1 MHEELLRKI
10 IRTKIKVGMHILEEL
25 PAPIQQSAK
34 QMLNILQE
42 ELSSYPKEQGHH
54 KNNLKNIIEIAGI

>member
-34 QMLNILQE
+34 QILNILQE
-42 ELSSYPKEQGHH
+42 ELAAYPKEREHH
-54 KNNLKNIIEIAGI
+54 DVNLKNIIIE

>member
-1 MHEELLRKI
+1 MHEELLRKV

-34 QMLNILQE
+34 QILNILQE
-42 ELSSYPKEQGHH
+42 ELAAYPKEQGHRED
-54 KNNLKNIIEIAGI
+54 NLKSIIIE

>member
-1 MHEELLRKI
+1 MHDELLRRI

-34 QMLNILQE
+34 QALNILQE
-42 ELSSYPKEQGHH
+42 ELSSYTEEQPHPEG
-54 KNNLKNIIEIAGI
+54 NLKSITIE

>member
-1 MHEELLRKI
+1 MHEELLRKVI
-10 IRTKIKVGMHILEEL
+10 HAKIKVGMNILEAL

-42 ELSSYPKEQGHH
+42 ELAAYVAEQPQPES
-54 KNNLKNIIEIAGI
+54 NLKSIIIE

>member
-1 MHEELLRKI
+1 MREELLRKV

-25 PAPIQQSAK
+25 PTPIQQSAK

-42 ELSSYPKEQGHH
+42 ELAAYPQEQEHYED
-54 KNNLKNIIEIAGI
+54 NLKSIIIE

>member
-1 MHEELLRKI
+1 MREELLRKVI
-10 IRTKIKVGMHILEEL
+10 HAKIKVGMNILKEL

-42 ELSSYPKEQGHH
+42 ELAAYPKNESIM
-54 KNNLKNIIEIAGI
+54 KII

>member
-1 MHEELLRKI
+1 MHEELLRKV

-25 PAPIQQSAK
+25 PTPIQQSAK

-42 ELSSYPKEQGHH
+42 ELASYPKEQGNHED
-54 KNNLKNIIEIAGI
+54 NLKSIIIE